1 MNSLKASFEIS
12 GSVIG
17 KKSSIASKTVTS
29 EPSRDQTLPS
39 SNPIIPAPTIPNVL
53 GTVSNESAP
62 VLFTIFSLK
71 HADGI
76 SIGVEPVAIIIF
88 LVSISS
94 YDPSIFSTLILLDET
109 IIPFPEIAS
118 TLFDAKRPS
127 IPPVNFETI
136 SFFLFIID

>member
-71 HADGI
+71 LADGI

-109 IIPFPEIAS
+109 IIPFPEIVS

-127 IPPVNFETI
+127 IPTVNFETI

>member
-17 KKSSIASKTVTS
+17 KKSFIASKTVTS

-39 SNPIIPAPTIPNVL
+39 SNPIIPAPTIPSVL

-62 VLFTIFSLK
+62 VLLTIFSLK
-71 HADGI
+71 LADGI

-94 YDPSIFSTLILLDET
+94 YDPSIFLTLTLLDET